1 MENKLLAGGKNIVD
15 RTDAQEK
22 EIQRRR
28 QEILDQKVLCT
39 YWRISYLYM
48 LLFLET

>member
-28 QEILDQKVLCT
+28 QEMLEQKVNTLPVG
-39 YWRISYLYM
+39 
-48 LLFLET
+48 LEVL